1 MTRDCEVASSSSGF
15 CASFVTC
22 HSCFVISAL
31 LSVVSCI
38 CDMKI
43 CGELIP
49 KRVFPKR
56 EVPAIEHKVLI
67 EPICQSGL
75 PLHLSYRCGL
85 LGCGEGFREPT
96 ALCISSCQRPEK
108 AWFSTT

>member
-1 MTRDCEVASSSSGF
+1 MTRDCEVALHHPDFVLPSSRVIRASSF
-15 CASFVTC
+15 QRCFQLC
-22 HSCFVISAL
+22 HVSVIR
-31 LSVVSCI
+31 I
-38 CDMKI
+38 I

-49 KRVFPKR
+49 KRIFPKR

-67 EPICQSGL
+67 EPICQSGF

-108 AWFSTT
+108 AWFCTT